1 MRTEPRG
8 QQSSRQCLLVS
19 DFDTLWLQPKLLA
32 SARNQALQAIQQTG
46 RALPCTVV
54 SVNGSLVTVNFE
66 IASPPTLP
74 QIIIPIAMSQWIRIP
89 VQDGD
94 QGITVPADTFLGGV
108 TGQGGIA
115 DLSVNYGNLSTLV
128 FVPIAS
134 TAFAAPPRANIFWG
148 NGPHGA
154 RIGDSANATYIDCDP
169 DTGTVTIAAGGKTWT
184 LSAAGLTMS
193 SGIIA
198 EVHIHGG
205 VAGGSGTTG
214 EPEA

>member
-1 MRTEPRG
+1 M
-8 QQSSRQCLLVS
+8 S

-32 SARNQALQAIQQTG
+32 SARNQALSAIQQTG

-54 SVNGSLVTVNFE
+54 SVNGALVTVNFE

-89 VQDGD
+89 IQNGD

-115 DLSVNYGNLSTLV
+115 DTSINYGNLSTLV
-128 FVPIAS
+128 FVPISS
-134 TAFAAPPRANIFWG
+134 TAFAAPPRANIVWG

-154 RIGDSANATYIDCDP
+154 CIGDSANATYVDCNP
-169 DTGTVTIAAGGKTWT
+169 DTGIVTIVAGGKSW
-184 LSAAGLTMS
+184 SFGASGLTMS
-193 SGIIA
+193 SGVIA
-198 EVHIHGG
+198 ELHLHGG
-205 VAGGSGTTG
+205 VAGGSSDTG
-214 EPEA
+214 PPIP